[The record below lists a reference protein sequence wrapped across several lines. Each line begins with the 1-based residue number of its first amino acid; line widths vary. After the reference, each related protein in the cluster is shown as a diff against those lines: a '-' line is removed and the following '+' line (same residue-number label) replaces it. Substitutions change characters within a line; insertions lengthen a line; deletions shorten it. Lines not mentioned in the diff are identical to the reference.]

1 MKPCLYEFTTEWEA
15 REQII
20 HACLEMNASGLNHGK
35 AGNISVRWNRSA
47 APGMLITPT
56 AIPYEQLEP
65 DDLVWMP
72 LEGSGQAE
80 SAIDP
85 KAAKPS
91 SEWPMHQALYTS
103 APAAI
108 NAVVHTHS
116 EAATTLACMPRVQ
129 QAGIPAFHYMVGV
142 AGGHDIRC
150 ARYAT
155 FGSKAL
161 AQSMLLAM
169 EGRSACLL
177 ANHGV
182 IASSNAMGGI
192 ALQRAL
198 SLAGDVESLARMYV
212 QALQLGEPV
221 VLDIVEMQRVVRQF
235 GAMPHK
241 DHP

>member
-1 MKPCLYEFTTEWEA
+1 
-15 REQII
+15 
-20 HACLEMNASGLNHGK
+20 
-35 AGNISVRWNRSA
+35 
-47 APGMLITPT
+47 
-56 AIPYEQLEP
+56 
-65 DDLVWMP
+65 
-72 LEGSGQAE
+72 
-80 SAIDP
+80 
-85 KAAKPS
+85 
-91 SEWPMHQALYTS
+91 MHQALYTS

>member
-1 MKPCLYEFTTEWEA
+1 MKPCPFEFATEWEA

-35 AGNISVRWNRSA
+35 TGNISVRWNRSA

-72 LEGSGQAE
+72 LEGSAQTDGL
-80 SAIDP
+80 IDP

-91 SEWPMHQALYTS
+91 SEWPMHHALYTS
-103 APAAI
+103 PQAAI

-182 IASSNAMGGI
+182 IASSNASGGI

-198 SLAGDVESLARMYV
+198 TLAGDVESLARMYV
-212 QALQLGEPV
+212 QALQLGEPA